1 MHKKIAYTKYYMT
14 VLNYGSSHSQVAI
27 KEVAEMSESAGN
39 AETANMSYCRYNIAY
54 RDPYTTL
61 SSISILSL

>member
-1 MHKKIAYTKYYMT
+1 MHKKYSSLPPLAYHRIAYTKYYMT

-39 AETANMSYCRYNIAY
+39 AETANMSYC
-54 RDPYTTL
+54 
-61 SSISILSL
+61 